1 MRWRIFHEKAVPHL
15 SKKSGGAFIKN
26 KVRCSISKTRCPI
39 DQKRSTAFTD
49 KIVRGS
55 ILIERCAKYLVVVF
69 GGGFIFSIQGNADN

>member
-1 MRWRIFHEKAVPHL
+1 MKKWCRIYLKKAVAHL
-15 SKKSGGAFIKN
+15 SKIKCGAAFPKRGAPLIK
-26 KVRCSISKTRCPI
+26 
-39 DQKRSTAFTD
+39 KRSTAFTD